1 MYEHVVATPRLL
13 ASVPAADVC
22 AGILDA
28 MRAALSLATPSPRS
42 PTPPARASP

>member
-1 MYEHVVATPRLL
+1 MYDHVVATPRLL
-13 ASVPAADVC
+13 ASVPAVC